1 MEGRA
6 IMDFYDGAE
15 GLFRETAEGIA
26 KLKTPIPDLADQVL
40 SGAAL
45 EKAKSDLALIDQ
57 SGIRALDFESSAS
70 PYRLK
75 DCTEA

>member
-26 KLKTPIPDLADQVL
+26 KLKTPIPDLAD
-40 SGAAL
+40 
-45 EKAKSDLALIDQ
+45 
-57 SGIRALDFESSAS
+57 
-70 PYRLK
+70 
-75 DCTEA
+75 